1 MDTSNVLWA
10 EVDDQGRLVVPAGV
24 AKDFGLEPGAR
35 ARIELD
41 GHNFRL
47 HRPVTHLRKIYL
59 EPTNRCNIS
68 CRTCIRQSWQTEL
81 GKMSGQTFQRI
92 LDSLTSISPRPTIF
106 FGGLGEPLFHPQT
119 IEMVRRVKELGARA
133 ELITNGTLLDEERS
147 RGLIAAGLDTL
158 WVSIDGA
165 TPESYADVRL
175 GAELPKVLANL
186 KRFKQ
191 LRPPAH
197 RPTPVIG
204 IAFVAMKRNLADL
217 PQVLALG
224 RRLGAKQFMVS
235 NVLPHTEEM
244 QQETLFDR
252 CLSDISYLPSPWLPK
267 VNLPKMEINEATRD
281 PFFQALNS
289 NLNVTYAG
297 NNFGGRNDVCVFI
310 ESGSMA
316 IGWDGSVSPCP
327 PLLYSHVSYLN
338 GRRRTS
344 KRHIIGNVVDTGLL
358 DLWREPEYVEYRERV
373 QRFAFAPCTFCGGC
387 DLLDSNEEDCLG
399 NGFPACG
406 GCLWA
411 QAVIRC
417 P

>member
-10 EVDDQGRLVVPAGV
+10 EVDDEGRLVVPAGV
-24 AKDFGLEPGAR
+24 AKEFGLEPGAR

-81 GKMSGQTFQRI
+81 GQMLGQTFRRI
-92 LDSLTSISPRPTIF
+92 LDSLSEITPRPTIF

-119 IEMVRRVKELGARA
+119 IEMVRQVKELGARA

-186 KRFKQ
+186 KRFKR

-244 QQETLFDR
+244 TQETLYDR
-252 CLSDISYLPSPWLPK
+252 CLNDITYLPSPWLPK
-267 VNLPKMEINEATRD
+267 VNLPKMEINEETRE

-327 PLLYSHVSYLN
+327 PLLYTHVNYLN
-338 GRRRTS
+338 GRRRIS
-344 KRHIIGNVVDTGLL
+344 KRHIIGNVSQTGLL
-358 DLWREPEYVEYRERV
+358 ELWRESEYVDYRERV

>member
-119 IEMVRRVKELGARA
+119 IEMVRQVKELGARA

-147 RGLIAAGLDTL
+147 RGLISAGLDTL

-186 KRFKQ
+186 KRFKR

-197 RPTPVIG
+197 RPTPAIG

-244 QQETLFDR
+244 MQETLYDR
-252 CLSDISYLPSPWLPK
+252 TLSDIAYLPSAWLPK
-267 VNLPKMEINEATRD
+267 VNLPKMEINEETRE

-310 ESGSMA
+310 ESGSMT

-344 KRHIIGNVVDTGLL
+344 KRHIIGNVSQTGLL
-358 DLWREPEYVEYRERV
+358 DLWREPDYVAYRERV

>member
-1 MDTSNVLWA
+1 
-10 EVDDQGRLVVPAGV
+10 
-24 AKDFGLEPGAR
+24 
-35 ARIELD
+35 
-41 GHNFRL
+41 
-47 HRPVTHLRKIYL
+47 
-59 EPTNRCNIS
+59 
-68 CRTCIRQSWQTEL
+68 
-81 GKMSGQTFQRI
+81 
-92 LDSLTSISPRPTIF
+92 
-106 FGGLGEPLFHPQT
+106 
-119 IEMVRRVKELGARA
+119 MVRQVKELGARA

-147 RGLIAAGLDTL
+147 RGLISAGLDTL

-186 KRFKQ
+186 KRFKR

-197 RPTPVIG
+197 RPTPAIG

-244 QQETLFDR
+244 MQETLYDR
-252 CLSDISYLPSPWLPK
+252 TLSDIAYLPSAWLPK
-267 VNLPKMEINEATRD
+267 VNLPKMEINEETRE

-310 ESGSMA
+310 ESGSMT

-344 KRHIIGNVVDTGLL
+344 KRHIIGNVSQTGLL
-358 DLWREPEYVEYRERV
+358 DLWREPDYVAYRERV